1 MSGGVEIRDA
11 SREEGGEDGRR
22 GQRRRSRRSRR
33 SSRSSRSRKKRTELD
48 PCVGLRGLAEQVV
61 LTVLRHR
68 SVLVPRHTLRAGRRQ
83 PSQSGSQYAL
93 WWRTAMTV
101 S

>member
-33 SSRSSRSRKKRTELD
+33 SSRSSRSK
-48 PCVGLRGLAEQVV
+48 
-61 LTVLRHR
+61 
-68 SVLVPRHTLRAGRRQ
+68 RAGRSVPNLTR
-83 PSQSGSQYAL
+83 AL
-93 WWRTAMTV
+93 ACAVSPNKLSLLSFGTV
-101 S
+101 RSSCHVTPCARAAASRVKAAHSMHCGGGPP